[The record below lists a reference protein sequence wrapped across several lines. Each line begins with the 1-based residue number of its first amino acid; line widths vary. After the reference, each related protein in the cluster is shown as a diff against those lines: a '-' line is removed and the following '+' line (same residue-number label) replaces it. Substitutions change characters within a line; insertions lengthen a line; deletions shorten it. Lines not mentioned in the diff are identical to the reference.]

1 MRKLNYIFLS
11 CFFTTMEHLDKQYW
25 KRNVSTEIKNINIE
39 KVHSEWDKLKK
50 ISEKSLELE
59 CLNGRSKLG
68 CDLIDYYFFLNRLE
82 TIGNKGINFFEFI
95 ENIDYY
101 KTKKY
106 IQTLLTYCTNNNRYL
121 DNEIKKY
128 YYIYGLCFGRV
139 NAFKITNA
147 LSLYQYFKP
156 NTIMDP
162 FSGFGGR
169 LVAALLLNYNYIG
182 VDLNVNLKPN
192 YDRLLDD
199 LGKKSS
205 SNVTLLFQDAI
216 EVDYSQYTY
225 DMVFTSPP
233 YENIE
238 VYENG
243 TKKTQSEWANFYTSL
258 FQKLWVHLT
267 NKNGVYAININ
278 ADIYQKYLVPLFG
291 ECEEKIELK
300 KSTRNNKYKEYIYLW
315 RKNV

>member
-1 MRKLNYIFLS
+1 MGDSTEQTR
-11 CFFTTMEHLDKQYW
+11 
-25 KRNVSTEIKNINIE
+25 KRNIAVEIKNIGIE
-39 KVHSEWDKLKK
+39 TVITEWCELKK
-50 ISEKSLELE
+50 LSVNPQDVE
-59 CLNGRSKLG
+59 CLNGRSKIG
-68 CDLIDYYFFLNRLE
+68 CDLIDYYFFLNRIE
-82 TIGNKGINFFEFI
+82 TIGNKGINFFEFVQ
-95 ENIDYY
+95 NIDYY

-106 IQTLLTYCTNNNRYL
+106 IQNLLNYCSQHNRYV
-121 DNEIKKY
+121 DNEIKRY
-128 YYIYGLCFGRV
+128 YYIYGLSFGRV

-147 LSLYQYFKP
+147 ISVYMKYKP
-156 NTIMDP
+156 NTENYLYSIMDP
-162 FSGFGGR
+162 FCGFGGR

-192 YDRLLDD
+192 YDRLLND

-205 SNVTLLFQDAI
+205 SRVTLLFQDAKD
-216 EVDYSQYTY
+216 VDYSKYKY

-233 YENIE
+233 YGNIE

-243 TKKTQSEWANFYTSL
+243 IRKSPEEWAQFYTTV
-258 FQKLWVHLT
+258 FQKLWDHLR
-267 NKNGVYAININ
+267 NKDGVYAININ

-315 RKNV
+315 RKNI

>member
-1 MRKLNYIFLS
+1 
-11 CFFTTMEHLDKQYW
+11 MEKSDKQNW
-25 KRNVSTEIKNINIE
+25 KKNISTEIKNINI
-39 KVHSEWDKLKK
+39 KKIFSEWDQLKK
-50 ISEKSLELE
+50 ISETPQELE

-101 KTKKY
+101 KTKTY
-106 IQTLLTYCTNNNRYL
+106 IQNLLNYCCQHNRYV
-121 DNEIKKY
+121 DNDIKRY
-128 YYIYGLCFGRV
+128 YYIYGLSFGRV

-147 LSLYQYFKP
+147 LSVYQKYKP
-156 NTIMDP
+156 STIMDP
-162 FSGFGGR
+162 FCGFGGR

-182 VDLNVNLKPN
+182 VDLNINLKPN
-192 YDRLLDD
+192 YDRLLND

-205 SNVTLLFQDAI
+205 SKVTLLFQDAI
-216 EVDYSQYTY
+216 GVDYSHYKY

-233 YENIE
+233 YGNIE

-243 TKKTQSEWANFYTSL
+243 VKKTPDEWREFYTTV
-258 FQKLWVHLT
+258 FQKLWDHLR
-267 NKNGVYAININ
+267 NKDGVYAININ
-278 ADIYQKYLVPLFG
+278 GDIYQKYLVPLFG

-300 KSTRNNKYKEYIYLW
+300 KSTRNNKYKEFIYLW

>member
-1 MRKLNYIFLS
+1 
-11 CFFTTMEHLDKQYW
+11 MEKPNKQNW
-25 KRNVSTEIKNINIE
+25 KKNIAIEIKNINIK
-39 KVHSEWDKLKK
+39 KVFTEWDELKK
-50 ISEKSLELE
+50 LSEKPQELE
-59 CLNGRSKLG
+59 CLNGRSKIG

-82 TIGNKGINFFEFI
+82 TAGNKGIHFYDFI
-95 ENIDYY
+95 KNIDYY
-101 KTKKY
+101 KTKTY
-106 IQTLLTYCTNNNRYL
+106 IQTLLTYCTNHNRYVG
-121 DNEIKKY
+121 NEIKKY

-147 LSLYQYFKP
+147 LSLYQKCKP
-156 NTIMDP
+156 FTTIMDP
-162 FSGFGGR
+162 FCGFGGR

-192 YDRLLDD
+192 YHRLIND

-205 SNVTLLFQDAI
+205 SKVTLLFQDAI
-216 EVDYSQYTY
+216 SVDYSQYQY

-233 YENIE
+233 YGNIE

-243 TKKTQSEWANFYTSL
+243 VKKTPDEWREFYTII
-258 FQKLWVHLT
+258 FQKLWDHLR
-267 NKNGVYAININ
+267 NKDGVYAININ
-278 ADIYQKYLVPLFG
+278 SDIYQKYLVPLFG